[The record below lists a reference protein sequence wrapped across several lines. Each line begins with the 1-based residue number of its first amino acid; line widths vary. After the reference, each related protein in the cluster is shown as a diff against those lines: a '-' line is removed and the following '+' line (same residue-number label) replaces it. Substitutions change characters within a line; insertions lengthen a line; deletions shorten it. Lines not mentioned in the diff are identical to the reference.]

1 MADKKY
7 RINFEMTDGSVQS
20 VEFTVWTDADKAEIV
35 QQVLDALK
43 GQSVI
48 GVVDENNNIILSGFA
63 EGTYTLKYKFDD
75 GSVSD
80 IASLTVGGAAEPE
93 EPETPEEPG
102 DATVVIA
109 IPWVEDLHI
118 ESDATKPDHETSGY
132 LSTGEFMAIEDGY
145 TYTLHSKTVANLS
158 MYVLWYSDDVYTSFI
173 SRTDSLGSTFNTSG
187 GVYTIAPPSG
197 AKYMRFRAN
206 TSGNYANWKDNIVLT
221 RYKND

>member
-1 MADKKY
+1 MADRKY
-7 RINFEMTDGSVQS
+7 KINFEMTDGSIQS
-20 VEFTVWTDADKAEIV
+20 VEFTVWTDADQAAIV
-35 QQVLDALK
+35 QEVIAALG
-43 GQSVI
+43 GQPVV
-48 GVVDENNNIILSGFA
+48 GVVDEDNNIILSGFA
-63 EGTYTLKYKFDD
+63 EGTYTLKYKYDD
-75 GSVSD
+75 GTVSN
-80 IASLTVGGAAEPE
+80 IASLTVGGAEEPEDPE
-93 EPETPEEPG
+93 EPSDT
-102 DATVVIA
+102 TVVIA

-206 TSGNYANWKDNIVLT
+206 TSGNYANWKNNIVLT

>member
-1 MADKKY
+1 
-7 RINFEMTDGSVQS
+7 
-20 VEFTVWTDADKAEIV
+20 
-35 QQVLDALK
+35 
-43 GQSVI
+43 
-48 GVVDENNNIILSGFA
+48 VVDEDNNIVLSGFA
-63 EGTYTLKYKFDD
+63 EGTYTLKYKYDD
-75 GSVSD
+75 GTVYN
-80 IASLTVGGAAEPE
+80 IGSLTVGGAEEPEDPE
-93 EPETPEEPG
+93 EPS

-132 LSTGEFMAIEDGY
+132 LSTGEFMVIEDGY